1 MFPSSPFVG
10 KLGQNV
16 ERGLGMALLT
26 KPNYRLAESQALDL
40 LSQAGV
46 IFPPVNP
53 VMIADELV
61 DVRVR
66 FVTFYPSESKRISGF
81 YDPEED
87 VIIVNREESPL
98 RQTFTI
104 AHELGHK
111 VLHEEWAR
119 SAEYQVLLRNPTEQ
133 SKNFREKEAD
143 AFAANLL
150 MPRFLMDQYY
160 DTQSVANLSH
170 LFAVSV
176 PAIQARLSFLYGI

>member
-1 MFPSSPFVG
+1 M
-10 KLGQNV
+10 Q
-16 ERGLGMALLT
+16 R
-26 KPNYRLAESQALDL
+26 PNYRLAESQALRL
-40 LSQAGV
+40 LSEAK
-46 IFPPVNP
+46 ISAPPINP
-53 VMIADELV
+53 VSLAEDLV

-66 FVTFYPSESKRISGF
+66 FATFESSESDRISGF
-81 YDPEED
+81 YDAENDE
-87 VIIVNREESPL
+87 IFVNREEPVL

-119 SAEYQVLLRNPTEQ
+119 SADYKVLLRNPSSEQ
-133 SKNFREKEAD
+133 SQDFREKEAN

-160 DTQSVANLSH
+160 DSLSLSNLSN

-176 PAIQARLSFLYGI
+176 PAMRARLSFLYGI